1 MPKNSKEYK
10 EAKEFLEL
18 FLEEK
23 FEKEISASE
32 VAKYLKTIKQIDED
46 EFIEILKKIPDEFLG
61 DVVLELPEHYIKPII
76 EHISCEKLT
85 HAIEDL
91 ESDDATDLIQE
102 IEEIDEEKAKEIISN
117 LDKEYQEDI
126 KKLKQYDENQAGAY
140 MQTEVFTAYH
150 NEKIADA
157 IERLKKL
164 KREGELENI
173 HQVYVLG
180 KLDRL
185 MYAISLEDLITFDFE
200 RTFAQELEGKEEE
213 YKARFVHDD
222 EEIDKVVE
230 LFEDYDLSSLPIVD
244 YHGKILGRIT
254 ADDIHDII
262 QERAT
267 EQIYNLAGVD
277 DEAEHEDNLIEAGKS
292 RVVWLFVNLLTA
304 ILASVVIGMFEGVL
318 SSYVALA
325 VLMPIVASMGGNAGT
340 QSLTIMV
347 RQLAIG
353 EIDRQNVKSAIKK
366 EVIISLVNGL
376 IFAITIGV
384 IAYVWFGDTKIG
396 FVIAAS
402 MLINLLCAGL
412 VGALVPLGLKRF
424 GVDPAVGSTVILT
437 TATDVIGFLS
447 FLGLASLVLM

>member
-102 IEEIDEEKAKEIISN
+102 IEEVDEEKAKEIISN